1 MDNETASA
9 VGAIAEIF
17 TDKSLQFDFH
27 LQAGDM
33 QFVANREIGHS
44 RTEFHDPPDAKERR
58 LLIRLW
64 LRDQGAQGY
73 IG

>member
-1 MDNETASA
+1 
-9 VGAIAEIF
+9 
-17 TDKSLQFDFH
+17 
-27 LQAGDM
+27 M

-44 RTEFHDPPDAKERR
+44 RTEFHDYHEAERRR

-64 LRDQGAQGY
+64 LRDQGAPGY